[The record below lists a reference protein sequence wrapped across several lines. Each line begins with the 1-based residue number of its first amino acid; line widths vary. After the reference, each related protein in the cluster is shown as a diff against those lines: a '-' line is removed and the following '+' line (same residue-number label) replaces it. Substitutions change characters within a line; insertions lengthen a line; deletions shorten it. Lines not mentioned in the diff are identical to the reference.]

1 MKHLLCLFFLAAS
14 GLTFAQDVP
23 YTFGQTTYREL
34 NQDLYDRD
42 TTADAVMLKEWGH
55 SYVESYNNFNMV
67 HHYYVK
73 IKILKTNGLERAN
86 VTIPL
91 YRNNSK
97 TEILRNV
104 KASSFT
110 MVNGSMKE
118 TKLSAKEIF
127 TEDYEN
133 GVLKKF
139 TIPNVNVG
147 SVIEYEYEFET
158 PFFTMNF
165 KPWEFQAPIP
175 KVVSEYW
182 ATIPANYRYN
192 ISLRGFLK
200 LTKEDSEIIKG
211 CFSVGGGVAD
221 CVRYRWTMENIPA
234 FVEEDYM
241 TSKKNFISAIKFEL
255 TQIEYFD
262 GRKDRVTKEWRDAD
276 QELRVHE
283 GFGSQLKKGKDVVND
298 ALAKRVA
305 EAADSLAAAKEIF
318 ETIRLHFRWN
328 EEQRFISDGIKKAY
342 EKGAGSSAD
351 INLALVAAY
360 KQLGFESEPVILS
373 TRSNGLPTDLF
384 PVLTEFNYVIALVK
398 VGGQTYLLD
407 ATDDFLPFGVLPE
420 RCLNGKGRVM
430 ARKGSYWQEITPRD
444 KSRQITSL
452 NVTLSKDG
460 ELKGNVTM
468 TYTGYRAAE
477 KRSRIY
483 SYSTPDEYITQ
494 RKNSSHT
501 GTISE
506 FEIVNLT
513 DRSKPLVEK
522 FAIEFEPVN
531 MNGGTF
537 LFNPFLLERIVRN
550 PFRSQERLY
559 PVDFGVPRDETVIV
573 NVQLPDGVALD
584 EIPERVGIAL
594 PNSGGRYIFDV
605 RQKGSTLAVN
615 SSLAI
620 NRTVFSSE
628 EYHYLKELFNRMIS
642 VNRME
647 LVLKKL

>member
-1 MKHLLCLFFLAAS
+1 MKYLLCLFFLAAS
-14 GLTFAQDVP
+14 SLTFAQDVP
-23 YTFGQTTYREL
+23 YSFGQTTYREL
-34 NQDLYDRD
+34 NQSVYDRD
-42 TTADAVMLKEWGH
+42 TTADGVILKEWGH
-55 SYVESYNNFNMV
+55 SYVESFNNFNLI
-67 HHYYVK
+67 HRYYVK

-86 VTIPL
+86 ITIPL
-91 YRNNSK
+91 YRNNNK
-97 TEILRNV
+97 VEILRNV
-104 KASSFT
+104 RASSFT

-118 TKLSAKEIF
+118 TKLATKDIF

-133 GVLKKF
+133 GSLKKF

-147 SVIEYEYEFET
+147 SVIEYEYELET

-200 LTKEDSEIIKG
+200 LTKDESEIKKG

-221 CVRYRWTMENIPA
+221 CVRYRWTMENVPA
-234 FVEEDYM
+234 FVEEEYM

-255 TQIEYFD
+255 IQIEYFD
-262 GRKDRVTKEWRDAD
+262 GRKDRVTKEWKDAD
-276 QELRVHE
+276 QELRIHE
-283 GFGSQLKKGKDVVND
+283 GFGSQLRKGKDVVD
-298 ALAKRVA
+298 DKLAKSVA
-305 EAADSLAAAKEIF
+305 DAADSLSAAKEVF
-318 ETIRLHFRWN
+318 EAIRLHFRWN
-328 EEQRFISDGIKKAY
+328 EEQRFVSDGIKKAY
-342 EKGAGSSAD
+342 EKGIGSSAD

-360 KQLGFESEPVILS
+360 KHLGFNSEPVILS
-373 TRSNGLPTDLF
+373 TRSNGLPTELF
-384 PVLTEFNYVIALVK
+384 PVLTDFNYVIAFVN

-430 ARKGSYWQEITPRD
+430 ARKGSYWYEITPRD
-444 KSRQITSL
+444 KSRQLTSL

-460 ELKGNVTM
+460 ELKGDVTM

-477 KRSRIY
+477 KRSKIY
-483 SYSTPDEYITQ
+483 SFSTVDEYIAQ
-494 RKNSSHT
+494 RKNSSHN
-501 GTISE
+501 GAISE

-513 DRSKPLVEK
+513 DRSKPLVER
-522 FAIEFEPVN
+522 FTIEFEPVN
-531 MNGGTF
+531 TSGGTF
-537 LFNPFLLERIVRN
+537 LFNPFLLEKIVRN

-559 PVDFGVPRDETVIV
+559 PVDFGVPLDETVIV
-573 NVQLPDGVALD
+573 NVQLPDGITLD
-584 EIPERVGIAL
+584 EVPDRVGIAL

-605 RQKGSTLAVN
+605 RQNGSTLAVN